1 VSNGSRL
8 APEAPT
14 EAYGPALA
22 AQRLR
27 VVIVSAD
34 ETFVAAARTGAA
46 WPAVVGHCRSFN
58 EAILVIVAER
68 ADALLTVWGP
78 FALNLAGALRKC
90 FGPALAPPVL
100 CLDHRHT
107 HPRLGVASPDRIAEL
122 TSADAARWATAF
134 ALGAD
139 ASSTPPPWGIECSA
153 PCGA

>member
-1 VSNGSRL
+1 VSNRGRL
-8 APEAPT
+8 APEPPT
-14 EAYGPALA
+14 EPDEPALA
-22 AQRLR
+22 TQRLR

-34 ETFVAAARTGAA
+34 ETFLAAARTGAA

-58 EAILVIVAER
+58 EAILVIVGER
-68 ADALLTVWGP
+68 ADALLTGWGP
-78 FALNLAGALRKC
+78 FALNLAAALRQC

-107 HPRLGVASPDRIAEL
+107 HHRLGVASPDRIAEL
-122 TSADAARWATAF
+122 TSADVARWTTAL

-139 ASSTPPPWGIECSA
+139 ASSTPPWGIECVA